1 MKTISLYTNNGSWL
15 TQLHPFTKL
24 WYLAAAICIPLLT
37 GSLWGFAVM
46 IIISFVLLK
55 SGRLIKKALP
65 LIAFSFTII
74 LTIFLIHGLVNQQNK
89 NVLFA
94 IGFLRFYKEGLLY
107 AAHIGLNILNML
119 LSFAIVV
126 LSTRPSE
133 LVDELE
139 RKGFSPRF
147 GYIINSVFQ
156 IIPQMMGTMH
166 TITDA
171 QRSRGME
178 TEGNLLVRIKAF
190 LPLISPV
197 VMSAL
202 TATRER
208 AIALDASPSED
219 KSRPDLQLAVYCRV
233 DSGTGREDLFMAF
246 LEVEHL
252 KYRYPHTKK
261 LALDD
266 ISFTAEKGEFIGIIG
281 ENGAGKSTLSQA
293 FCGLVPQFYKGA
305 YGGKVTVDGIVAATT
320 PTAELCK
327 KVGLI
332 FQNPFNQLSG
342 AKDTVWDEVAFGLEN
357 FGVPAEQIHERL
369 DKVLHQLDI
378 WQFREKNPFDL
389 SGGQMQRV
397 AIASVLAMEPEILLL
412 DEPTSQLDPQGSEEV
427 FHTVELL
434 TQTGITIFMIEQKME
449 KLASYCDKILLL
461 HEGKQ
466 VAFDTPEKIFSRP
479 DLAELGI
486 CPPYVTRYCV
496 EQHLFRPDGTY
507 PVVVEDVKE
516 ALKRDKERKV
526 TLPQLA
532 DTVLAEAPENRFD
545 VRNLKFSYT
554 EDHPIFENFQL
565 SLDQRPTAIIGQ
577 NGAGKTTLV
586 RLLKGLLKPSAG
598 TILYQGE
605 DISRRTVASL
615 AGQVGYVFQNPD
627 DQIFKYKVIDEVMF
641 GPLNIGMPKEK
652 AMEKAMEALALTE
665 LTPYAGENPYDL
677 ELSQRKLVAIASV
690 LAMDTDVI
698 ILDEPTI
705 AQDYSGKE
713 IIRNIIASLSEQGK
727 LVLAILHD
735 MDFVAQCFS
744 RVVVLAHGQLLADG
758 TPSEVFVQE
767 DVLKKAALD
776 MPHPLQLRKALEQ
789 IQ

>member
-1 MKTISLYTNNGSWL
+1 
-15 TQLHPFTKL
+15 
-24 WYLAAAICIPLLT
+24 
-37 GSLWGFAVM
+37 
-46 IIISFVLLK
+46 
-55 SGRLIKKALP
+55 
-65 LIAFSFTII
+65 
-74 LTIFLIHGLVNQQNK
+74 
-89 NVLFA
+89 
-94 IGFLRFYKEGLLY
+94 
-107 AAHIGLNILNML
+107 
-119 LSFAIVV
+119 
-126 LSTRPSE
+126 
-133 LVDELE
+133 
-139 RKGFSPRF
+139 
-147 GYIINSVFQ
+147 
-156 IIPQMMGTMH
+156 
-166 TITDA
+166 
-171 QRSRGME
+171 
-178 TEGNLLVRIKAF
+178 
-190 LPLISPV
+190 
-197 VMSAL
+197 
-202 TATRER
+202 
-208 AIALDASPSED
+208 
-219 KSRPDLQLAVYCRV
+219 
-233 DSGTGREDLFMAF
+233 MAF

-305 YGGKVTVDGIVAATT
+305 YGGKVTVDGIDAATT

-357 FGVPAEQIHERL
+357 FGVPPEQIHERL

-434 TQTGITIFMIEQKME
+434 AKTGITIFMIEQKME

-466 VAFDTPEKIFSRP
+466 IDFDTPEKIFSRP

-486 CPPYVTRYCV
+486 CPPYVTRYCI
-496 EQHLFRPDGTY
+496 EQNLFRPDGTY
-507 PVVVEDVKE
+507 PVTMEDVKRV
-516 ALKRDKERKV
+516 LKRDMERKV
-526 TLPQLA
+526 TLPQLT
-532 DTVLAEAPENRFD
+532 DPVLTEVPEDRFA

-652 AMEKAMEALALTE
+652 AKEKAMEALALTE
-665 LTPYAGENPYDL
+665 LTSYAGENPYDL

-705 AQDYSGKE
+705 AQDYRGKE
-713 IIRNIIASLSEQGK
+713 IIRNIITSLSGQGK

-776 MPHPLQLRKALEQ
+776 MPHSLQLRKALEQ
-789 IQ
+789 IENI

>member
-1 MKTISLYTNNGSWL
+1 
-15 TQLHPFTKL
+15 
-24 WYLAAAICIPLLT
+24 
-37 GSLWGFAVM
+37 
-46 IIISFVLLK
+46 
-55 SGRLIKKALP
+55 
-65 LIAFSFTII
+65 
-74 LTIFLIHGLVNQQNK
+74 
-89 NVLFA
+89 
-94 IGFLRFYKEGLLY
+94 
-107 AAHIGLNILNML
+107 
-119 LSFAIVV
+119 
-126 LSTRPSE
+126 
-133 LVDELE
+133 
-139 RKGFSPRF
+139 
-147 GYIINSVFQ
+147 
-156 IIPQMMGTMH
+156 
-166 TITDA
+166 
-171 QRSRGME
+171 
-178 TEGNLLVRIKAF
+178 
-190 LPLISPV
+190 
-197 VMSAL
+197 
-202 TATRER
+202 
-208 AIALDASPSED
+208 
-219 KSRPDLQLAVYCRV
+219 
-233 DSGTGREDLFMAF
+233 
-246 LEVEHL
+246 
-252 KYRYPHTKK
+252 
-261 LALDD
+261 
-266 ISFTAEKGEFIGIIG
+266 
-281 ENGAGKSTLSQA
+281 
-293 FCGLVPQFYKGA
+293 
-305 YGGKVTVDGIVAATT
+305 
-320 PTAELCK
+320 
-327 KVGLI
+327 
-332 FQNPFNQLSG
+332 
-342 AKDTVWDEVAFGLEN
+342 
-357 FGVPAEQIHERL
+357 
-369 DKVLHQLDI
+369 
-378 WQFREKNPFDL
+378 
-389 SGGQMQRV
+389 MQRV

>member
-1 MKTISLYTNNGSWL
+1 
-15 TQLHPFTKL
+15 
-24 WYLAAAICIPLLT
+24 
-37 GSLWGFAVM
+37 
-46 IIISFVLLK
+46 
-55 SGRLIKKALP
+55 
-65 LIAFSFTII
+65 
-74 LTIFLIHGLVNQQNK
+74 
-89 NVLFA
+89 
-94 IGFLRFYKEGLLY
+94 
-107 AAHIGLNILNML
+107 
-119 LSFAIVV
+119 
-126 LSTRPSE
+126 
-133 LVDELE
+133 
-139 RKGFSPRF
+139 
-147 GYIINSVFQ
+147 
-156 IIPQMMGTMH
+156 
-166 TITDA
+166 
-171 QRSRGME
+171 
-178 TEGNLLVRIKAF
+178 
-190 LPLISPV
+190 
-197 VMSAL
+197 
-202 TATRER
+202 
-208 AIALDASPSED
+208 
-219 KSRPDLQLAVYCRV
+219 
-233 DSGTGREDLFMAF
+233 MAF

-305 YGGKVTVDGIVAATT
+305 YGGKVTVDGIAAATT

-434 TQTGITIFMIEQKME
+434 AKTGITIFMIEQKME
-449 KLASYCDKILLL
+449 KLASYCDRILLL

-466 VAFDTPEKIFSRP
+466 IAFDTPEKIFSRS
-479 DLAELGI
+479 DLADLGI
-486 CPPYVTRYCV
+486 CPPYATRYCK
-496 EQHLFRPDGTY
+496 EQNILRPDGTY
-507 PVVVEDVKE
+507 PVTVDDVQKV
-516 ALKRDKERKV
+516 LKAGIDKV
-526 TLPQLA
+526 ATLPQLA
-532 DTVLAEAPENRFD
+532 DPVYRNVAENRFTVND
-545 VRNLKFSYT
+545 LHFSYT
-554 EDHPIFENFQL
+554 EDHPIFEGFRL

-577 NGAGKTTLV
+577 NGAGKTTLL
-586 RLLKGLLKPSAG
+586 RLLKGLLKPASG
-598 TILYQGE
+598 TILYKGE
-605 DISRRTVASL
+605 DISGRTVASL

-641 GPLNIGMPKEK
+641 GPLNIGMDKEK
-652 AMEKAMEALALTE
+652 AKQRAMEALELTE
-665 LTPYAGENPYDL
+665 LAAYAEENPYDL

-705 AQDYSGKE
+705 AQDYKGKE
-713 IIRNIIASLSEQGK
+713 IIRKIITNLSEHGK

-744 RVVVLAHGQLLADG
+744 RVVVLAHGKLLTDG
-758 TPSEVFVQE
+758 TPSEVFVQKE
-767 DVLKKAALD
+767 VLKKAALD

-789 IQ
+789 I